1 MPRIGGERKIGHGPQ
16 RSPLPEIEI
25 LPPPQ
30 VDKQRSKKRSSK
42 SKRERSSVALDLPPA
57 KSPSSKSPSSKS
69 PPKHPPLTPAS
80 SPLPPLPPPGSKG
93 ADLSAMPGFGTT
105 YIPSSTEAAGEDEFE
120 EVQQRLRKV
129 RLRKTIM
136 LVVVASCMVAMSSV
150 AYLFIRAPLAE

>member
-1 MPRIGGERKIGHGPQ
+1 
-16 RSPLPEIEI
+16 
-25 LPPPQ
+25 
-30 VDKQRSKKRSSK
+30 
-42 SKRERSSVALDLPPA
+42 
-57 KSPSSKSPSSKS
+57 
-69 PPKHPPLTPAS
+69 
-80 SPLPPLPPPGSKG
+80 
-93 ADLSAMPGFGTT
+93 MPGFGTT